1 MDGIEELLYFHYL
14 LPVAAVAVTALI
26 AGGIVSFKRRGRRTV
41 AGTIFLTGAAAICL
55 VMIILL
61 LGIRHENIEY
71 WDEEEDYIETGMM
84 IYWDDYGQDFRFDDE
99 EWVWVRID
107 AEGPWDIEETWA
119 VDDESHNWDKEHIRF
134 NISEKPSLA
143 DRLAA
148 FQDKDMVFE
157 VESKSGKQMLFCKH
171 GYFCKRDEADEV
183 EAYYRNINHYHL
195 IPASGSARE
204 KIPSADALVE
214 LEKMKNGRFRTVDWP
229 TDEYGIWKNAEFYHL
244 TGISDD
250 KLFELTADI
259 VLRDDRYYLFE
270 YGTAPTE
277 DDILLMDSE
286 DPDDPDDLDTVCP
299 ISEETAEKL
308 IGYLHKNGDY

>member
-55 VMIILL
+55 TPV
-61 LGIRHENIEY
+61 
-71 WDEEEDYIETGMM
+71 
-84 IYWDDYGQDFRFDDE
+84 
-99 EWVWVRID
+99 
-107 AEGPWDIEETWA
+107 
-119 VDDESHNWDKEHIRF
+119 
-134 NISEKPSLA
+134 
-143 DRLAA
+143 
-148 FQDKDMVFE
+148 
-157 VESKSGKQMLFCKH
+157 
-171 GYFCKRDEADEV
+171 
-183 EAYYRNINHYHL
+183 
-195 IPASGSARE
+195 SGSARE

-214 LEKMKNGRFRTVDWP
+214 LGKMKNGRFRTVDWP

-250 KLFELTADI
+250 KLFVLTADI